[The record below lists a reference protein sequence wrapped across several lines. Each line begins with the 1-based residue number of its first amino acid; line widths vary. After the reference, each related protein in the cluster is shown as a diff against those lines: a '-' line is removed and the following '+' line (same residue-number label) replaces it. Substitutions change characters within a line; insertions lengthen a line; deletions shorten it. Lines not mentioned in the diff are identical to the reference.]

1 MQQQEAVNFV
11 EDVLKLSSPLSK
23 LRENRALFLNEIIK
37 AFLSIPFQNIHLLC
51 EAEADRHVPT
61 WEESKESVMGG
72 FGGLCYSQCLFM
84 KCLLEALGY
93 DVYFAACDAFGF
105 PDNHITTIVRDLSSP
120 GSHHIVDNSAFP
132 TFEAISLDFEVES
145 PIYFHSYLEYK
156 FMKRGSQILRLH
168 RKGEHT
174 PIIPGGECIIDGWRR
189 IFEFEL
195 MPRDLSYFE
204 KSMNVVYTKPGENSP
219 FLETFHAV
227 VYKDL
232 KLIAIKNDLLMLE
245 NDGQKLVVTKMQ
257 THEEM
262 ITTVKKYFPMF
273 TVKEITKAMEVIQLP
288 WNVNDNNAHVAIY
301 KATLSQCDAVTMA
314 NSFT

>member
-37 AFLSIPFQNIHLLC
+37 AFTSVPFQNIHLLC

-61 WEESKESVMGG
+61 WEECKESVMGG
-72 FGGLCYSQCLFM
+72 FGGICYSQCLFM
-84 KCLLEALGY
+84 KYLLEALGY
-93 DVYFAACDAFGF
+93 DVYFAACNIFGF
-105 PDNHITTIVRDLSSP
+105 SNNHVTTIVRDLSSP

-145 PIYFHSYLEYK
+145 PIYHHSYLEYK
-156 FMKRGSQILRLH
+156 FIKRGSQILRLH

-174 PIIPGGECIIDGWRR
+174 PTVPGGEHIIDGWRR
-189 IFEFEL
+189 VFEFEL
-195 MPRDLSYFE
+195 VPRDLSHFE
-204 KSMNVVYTKPGENSP
+204 TAMNAVYTKPGENSP
-219 FLETFHAV
+219 FLKTFHAV

-232 KLIAIKNDLLMLE
+232 KLIAIKDDSLMLE
-245 NDGQKLVVTKMQ
+245 NDEQNLVVTKMQ
-257 THEEM
+257 TREEF

-273 TVKEITKAMEVIQLP
+273 TAKEITKAIEYIKL
-288 WNVNDNNAHVAIY
+288 
-301 KATLSQCDAVTMA
+301 
-314 NSFT
+314 F